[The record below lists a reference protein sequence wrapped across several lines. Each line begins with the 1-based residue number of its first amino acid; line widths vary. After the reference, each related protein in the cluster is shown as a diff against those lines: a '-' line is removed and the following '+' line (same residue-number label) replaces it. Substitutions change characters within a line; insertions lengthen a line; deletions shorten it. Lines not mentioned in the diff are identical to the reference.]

1 MADPL
6 KHLVDASVSTRL
18 DDCHACDWSPTRLP
32 TWSRRRR
39 HCVTNPAR
47 AALAQA
53 HAYAAR
59 VKRLALSGCAF
70 RGGDSGDHHRQCA
83 RPL

>member
-6 KHLVDASVSTRL
+6 KHLVDASVSTWL

-39 HCVTNPAR
+39 DWRNNQPG
-47 AALAQA
+47 Q
-53 HAYAAR
+53 
-59 VKRLALSGCAF
+59 SG
-70 RGGDSGDHHRQCA
+70 A
-83 RPL
+83 RPSTRLRRPGQTAGDVWVRLSRR